1 LAFPTL
7 AGEDLH
13 GACVAFGRYVPG
25 RASQRVTRKKI
36 PIGAAELAQR
46 GLVTLPQLTD
56 FPAQQPV
63 PAEDVCMDPQA
74 RSDDSLGRD

>member
-1 LAFPTL
+1 
-7 AGEDLH
+7 
-13 GACVAFGRYVPG
+13 
-25 RASQRVTRKKI
+25 VTRKKI